1 MIARDQPTIF
11 PQSVLAKVSSAED
24 GNMKKGML
32 SPQEMQIV
40 DENRRELFSKIEISP
55 EQVTLVNLSYQKDDF
70 CVYREAT
77 TEQKGDGIVRPHA
90 EVADALVTRE
100 KGIALFL
107 PVADCCPV
115 ILYDTKQHILMLSH
129 LGRHNIEQFG
139 GRKSVDYLVEKYHTV
154 PSDLLVWLGPAAGG
168 ATYPLFAFDHRSMHD
183 VILEQLASAGVS
195 AENIE
200 VSTVDVAQDENYY
213 SHSEF
218 LKGNR
223 DSDGRFAAIAML
235 K

>member
-1 MIARDQPTIF
+1 MIVKDQPTIF
-11 PQSVLAKVSSAED
+11 PASVLAKVSSVDD

-40 DENRRELFSKIEISP
+40 DENRRKLFSRIGLSP

-70 CVYREAT
+70 CVYKEAT
-77 TEQKGDGIVRPHA
+77 SDQKGDGIIRPYA
-90 EVADALVTRE
+90 DVADALVTRE
-100 KGIALFL
+100 RGIALFL
-107 PVADCCPV
+107 PIADCCPV

-139 GRKSVDYLVEKYHTV
+139 GQRSVEYLAENYNTDPK
-154 PSDLLVWLGPAAGG
+154 DLLVWLGPAAGG
-168 ATYPLFAFDHRSMHD
+168 ATYPLFAFDHRSMYN
-183 VILEQLASAGVS
+183 VILEQLAGTGVS

-223 DSDGRFAAIAML
+223 DSDGRFTAIAML
-235 K
+235 Q